1 MPSIYCYYLNG
12 AAKHYNSEAIGDT
25 KMKADTKLRAL
36 TVEDSK
42 TNQAHNVWYS
52 EMTPMQR
59 HEVSVMFSEL
69 PVNQRLTASL
79 NYIEDNIL

>member
-1 MPSIYCYYLNG
+1 
-12 AAKHYNSEAIGDT
+12 
-25 KMKADTKLRAL
+25 MKADTKLRPL

-42 TNQAHNVWYS
+42 TNQAHDMWYS

-59 HEVSVMFSEL
+59 YEVSAMFSEL

-79 NYIEDNIL
+79 NYIEDNLL

>member
-1 MPSIYCYYLNG
+1 
-12 AAKHYNSEAIGDT
+12 
-25 KMKADTKLRAL
+25 MKADTKLRAL
-36 TVEDSK
+36 TVEYSK
-42 TNQAHNVWYS
+42 TNQAHNMWYS

-59 HEVSVMFSEL
+59 YEVSVMFSEL

>member
-1 MPSIYCYYLNG
+1 
-12 AAKHYNSEAIGDT
+12 
-25 KMKADTKLRAL
+25 MKADTKLRAL

-42 TNQAHNVWYS
+42 TNQAHNMWYS
-52 EMTPMQR
+52 AMTPTQR
-59 HEVSVMFSEL
+59 YEVSAMFSEL

>member
-1 MPSIYCYYLNG
+1 
-12 AAKHYNSEAIGDT
+12 
-25 KMKADTKLRAL
+25 MKADTKLRAL

-42 TNQAHNVWYS
+42 TNQAHNMWCS

-59 HEVSVMFSEL
+59 YEVSVVFSEL